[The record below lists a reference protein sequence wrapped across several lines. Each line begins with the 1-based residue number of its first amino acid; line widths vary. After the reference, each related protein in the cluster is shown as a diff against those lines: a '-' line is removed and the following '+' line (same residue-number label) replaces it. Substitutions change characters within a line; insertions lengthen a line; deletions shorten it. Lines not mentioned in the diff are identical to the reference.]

1 VKPNVLV
8 DSGCENINEKVDFLV
23 DSGSISRTIAQIDIE
38 QSNSMVEMLFHRM
51 KHRYLFTILLS
62 NFDALV
68 KGTDFYLTESNTCIP
83 HSALKGA
90 TPEEIITG
98 SWTEEKKMEL
108 KEKIIAARQL
118 RIETNK
124 AVRCTPCPA

>member
-1 VKPNVLV
+1 MKPNVLV
-8 DSGCENINEKVDFLV
+8 DSGCENINKKVDVLV
-23 DSGSISRTIAQIDIE
+23 DSEAISRTIAQIDIE

-62 NFDALV
+62 NFESLV
-68 KGTDFYLTESNTCIP
+68 KGTDFYLNESNTCIP
-83 HSALKGA
+83 HSALNGA

-98 SWTEEKKMEL
+98 SWTEEKKTEL

-118 RIETNK
+118 RNETNR
-124 AVRCTPCPA
+124 AVRCTPCLA